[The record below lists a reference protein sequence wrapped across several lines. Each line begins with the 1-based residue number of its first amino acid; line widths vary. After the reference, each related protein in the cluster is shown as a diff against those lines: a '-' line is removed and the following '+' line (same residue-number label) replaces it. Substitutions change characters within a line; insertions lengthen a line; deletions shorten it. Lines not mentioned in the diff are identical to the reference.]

1 MKTFIFI
8 SFIFLI
14 ISCQFNPAKKEFYIY
29 DVAFAEWQGK
39 SMGAKVEVEI
49 KGDSIFVRNYQGLSG
64 EKGELIDS
72 GILIQ
77 HKNGKWIIAQSLS
90 DKYADEIGGCSGG
103 PAVIDLENK
112 KFWLC

>member
-1 MKTFIFI
+1 
-8 SFIFLI
+8 
-14 ISCQFNPAKKEFYIY
+14 
-29 DVAFAEWQGK
+29 
-39 SMGAKVEVEI
+39 MGAKVEVQI

-72 GILIQ
+72 GILIK
-77 HKNGKWIIAQSLS
+77 HKSGKWIIAKSIS

-103 PAVIDLENK
+103 PAIIDLENK